1 MAVGEPLVV
10 LRDVSKTFGSLR
22 VLNRVSLSFSSGEVV
37 LLLGA
42 NGAGKST
49 LLRVIA
55 GLARHERG
63 EVTRQSGV
71 SVGLMSHHLML
82 YNRLTAQE
90 NLSLFCKVSGVSR
103 DSVGAAIR
111 EWGLSEAVNTPI
123 GELSRGNQA
132 RVGLARTFLTSPA
145 IRLLDEP
152 SSNLDERGV
161 ELLKNA
167 VQSSRGADA
176 VTIVATH
183 DLHRLRDVATRVVVM
198 NRGEIVADSGAGSPT
213 GEVDRMVALY
223 RESNR

>member
-1 MAVGEPLVV
+1 MAVGERLVT

-22 VLNRVSLSFSSGEVV
+22 VLNRVTLSFSAGEVV

-55 GLARHERG
+55 GLARQERG
-63 EVTRQSGV
+63 EVSRTPGT
-71 SVGLMSHHLML
+71 SVGLMSHHLLL
-82 YNRLTAQE
+82 YNRLTVHE
-90 NLSLFCKVSGVSR
+90 NLSLFRKVSGVPCE
-103 DSVGAAIR
+103 SVDAALG
-111 EWGLSEAVNTPI
+111 EWGLSEAIRTPV

-132 RVGLARTFLTSPA
+132 RVGLARTFLNSPA

-161 ELLKNA
+161 ELLKSAIRANRGGA
-167 VQSSRGADA
+167 VL
-176 VTIVATH
+176 TIIATH
-183 DLHRLRDVATRVVVM
+183 DLHRLRDIGTRVIVM
-198 NRGEIVADSGAGSPT
+198 NRGEVVADSGAGSPASQ
-213 GEVDRMVALY
+213 VDHMVAVY